1 MAPFSVRVFH
11 CALHMAMGI
20 VGDSETCIFEHLS
33 FVDTQDA
40 QQRVTNT
47 ARSAKQLTV
56 AGQINTVEMSSQ
68 QDEVS
73 QLLSVTH
80 QDSVSLE
87 HISSRSQHS
96 GSSSSAE
103 ETIRRISLSSSSDG
117 SSVTSDISDIQRSP
131 PLESSLMPLSPFR
144 ECLSLIER
152 TEAALDLSQL
162 QRRSQSESVGSSS
175 PYKSRIQSTW
185 FEQSDVYPADVDD
198 KRTFSY
204 EHMRCCSPE
213 SEAQRQVSTPSDD
226 SRNIQSEL
234 GLPYSKCTTVEET
247 ISESEVLP
255 QESLSRRLERK
266 FSTHQLGPLPE
277 SSVMTPKD
285 NTSET
290 DRTISNVDEES
301 HDTRSHPP
309 NSSRSQQLSQYSVGV
324 SVTTFSKPKLLRLK
338 SEPCTF
344 GTLTPE
350 EILFEQQ
357 CERNDSKR
365 RRDELKRSQSFEVN
379 TSSYTETLWPR
390 GSNPS
395 HILVT
400 RPQLFSRL
408 KGNHLSL
415 HLEGS

>member
-47 ARSAKQLTV
+47 ARSGKQLTV
-56 AGQINTVEMSSQ
+56 AGQINTVEMSRQ

-73 QLLSVTH
+73 QLLSLTQ

-103 ETIRRISLSSSSDG
+103 ETTRRISLSSSSDG

-185 FEQSDVYPADVDD
+185 FEQSDVCPADVDD

-226 SRNIQSEL
+226 SRNIQTEL

-277 SSVMTPKD
+277 SSVMTPKE